1 MNWLVVVLALSIWDV
16 CEVRSQSRPGFWDVP
31 VIEEVIEPQPESH
44 PEVRPQPTQRQTI
57 RPVRRP
63 FFRRHRR

>member
-16 CEVRSQSRPGFWDVP
+16 CEVREQPRADFWDVP
-31 VIEEVIEPQPESH
+31 VIEEVVEPQ
-44 PEVRPQPTQRQTI
+44 PQPTQRQTI